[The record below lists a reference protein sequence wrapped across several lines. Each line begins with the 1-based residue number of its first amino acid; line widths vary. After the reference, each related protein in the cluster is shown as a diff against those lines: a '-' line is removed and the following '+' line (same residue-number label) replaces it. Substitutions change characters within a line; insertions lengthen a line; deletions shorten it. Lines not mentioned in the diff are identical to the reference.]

1 MVPWKLVEKEK
12 IIQERF
18 KREQDVVS
26 AMRDREAS
34 ISLGSQIT
42 GLYGKAIFN
51 IMTINILIILWF

>member
-1 MVPWKLVEKEK
+1 MPWKLVEKEK

-26 AMRDREAS
+26 AMRDREAF

-51 IMTINILIILWF
+51 IITINILIILWF

>member
-1 MVPWKLVEKEK
+1 MPWKLVEKEK

-26 AMRDREAS
+26 AMRDREAF

-51 IMTINILIILWF
+51 IVTINILIVLWF